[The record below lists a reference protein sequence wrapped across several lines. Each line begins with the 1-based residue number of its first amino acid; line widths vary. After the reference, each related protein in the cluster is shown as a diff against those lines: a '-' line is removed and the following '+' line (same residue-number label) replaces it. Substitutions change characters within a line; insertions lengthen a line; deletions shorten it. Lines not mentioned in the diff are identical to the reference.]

1 MEEMVMVT
9 LKRYEQLVANEE
21 KLSLIADAY
30 NRLESYNFDKTLP
43 VFFGEKEGKPE

>member
-21 KLSLIADAY
+21 KLGMLGDAY
-30 NRLESYNFDKTLP
+30 NQLEGYNFDKVLP
-43 VFFGEKEGKPE
+43 IFFGEKEGKPE